1 MSKIYRFAIVG
12 VGGIAAM
19 HANAMK
25 DLPNAQLVAGSCRGE
40 EKGRKF
46 VAEFDCQWYGDYV
59 EMLDKE
65 QLDAITICT
74 PSGLHLEPLTA
85 AAERGLHVLSEKPLE
100 ITTQRVDRMIA
111 IADEKGITLGGIF
124 PSRFNPLMQLV
135 RDAVAE
141 GRFGNL
147 SIGAT
152 YVPWWR
158 DDDYYSPDRWQGTLA
173 MDGGGALM
181 NQSIHGID
189 ALQWIMASAP
199 GATTLGDADN
209 PVDEVFAYTAKRG
222 HDESLIEVEDT
233 AVAVLRFKN
242 GALGQ
247 ILGCTSM
254 YPGNNR
260 RTMIAGRD
268 GAAIIEEDELVSF
281 SFRDERPDDKQML
294 EKFGAK
300 TATSGTGASDPLAI
314 GHAGHT
320 ANLKAF
326 LDALDAGATP
336 TIDGVQ
342 SRKAVAIITAIYES
356 ATTGQP
362 VKVS

>member
-1 MSKIYRFAIVG
+1 MSKTYRFAIVG

-25 DLPNAQLVAGSCRGE
+25 DLPNAHLVAGSCRGE

-46 VAEFDCQWYGDYV
+46 ADQFGCTWYGDYV

-65 QLDAITICT
+65 ELDAITICT

-100 ITTQRVDRMIA
+100 ITTQRVDQMIA
-111 IADEKGITLGGIF
+111 IANKKGITLGGIF
-124 PSRFNPLMQLV
+124 PSRFNPVMNLV
-135 RDAVAE
+135 RDAVAA

-147 SIGAT
+147 AIGAT

-158 DDDYYSPDRWQGTLA
+158 DDAYYSPDRWQGTQA

-189 ALQWIMASAP
+189 ALQWIMAP
-199 GATTLGDADN
+199 GSEADN
-209 PVDEVFAYTAKRG
+209 PVDEVFAYTGKRG
-222 HDESLIEVEDT
+222 HDEDLIEVEDT
-233 AVAVLRFKN
+233 AVAVLRFKS

-247 ILGCTSM
+247 ILGATSM

-260 RTMIAGRD
+260 RLTIAGRD
-268 GAAIIEEDELVSF
+268 GTAIVEENELVAF
-281 SFRDERPDDKQML
+281 DFRDAVDDDKKAL
-294 EKFGAK
+294 EKYGAK
-300 TATSGTGASDPLAI
+300 TDTTGTGASDPLAI

-336 TIDGVQ
+336 SIDGVQ
-342 SRKAVAIITAIYES
+342 SRKAVAIIQAIYES
-356 ATTGQP
+356 AAAGQP